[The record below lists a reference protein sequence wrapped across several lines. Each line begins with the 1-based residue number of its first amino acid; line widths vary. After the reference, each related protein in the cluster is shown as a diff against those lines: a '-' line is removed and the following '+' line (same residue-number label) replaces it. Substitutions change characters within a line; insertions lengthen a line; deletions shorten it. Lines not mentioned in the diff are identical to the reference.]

1 MPAAAYDSTMHVSR
15 HGTGVDATVAA
26 LASQVHPVFMLPPLA
41 ASAFGAV
48 LAGSFSLGV
57 AAVHVAAMFFAVY
70 TAHVKDGFVDFHV
83 RGEDDDHPLTEP
95 GCRVA
100 LAGASLGCF
109 ACTGGLWLLVGPG
122 AAALALPAWL
132 IGYHHAPQLDTNPVT
147 TTTGYPAGIAVSLLG
162 GYYAQVGALGVQPVA
177 FAAVLLVLL
186 TGVKVVDDS
195 KDYDYD
201 RSIGKRTVAVVLGK
215 QAARRF
221 AYGLMAA
228 AMAGVL
234 AFAALAV
241 FPPSAALAVGAFA
254 AVAGF
259 AARSDPTTAT
269 MLLVRGCYVFLA
281 VLVAAV
287 WFRPL
292 A

>member
-1 MPAAAYDSTMHVSR
+1 MHVSR
-15 HGTGVDATVAA
+15 HGRGAGANVAA

-48 LAGSFSLGV
+48 LAGSFSLGA
-57 AAVHVAAMFFAVY
+57 AAVHLAAMFSAVY
-70 TAHVKDGFVDFHV
+70 TAHVKDGYVDFHV
-83 RGEDDDHPLTEP
+83 RGEDDDHPLTAA
-95 GCRVA
+95 GCRAA
-100 LAGASLGCF
+100 LAGASLAFF
-109 ACTGGLWLLVGPG
+109 ACAGSLWVLAGPG

-162 GYYAQVGALGVQPVA
+162 GHYAQVGALGPQSLA

-195 KDYDYD
+195 TDYDYD
-201 RSIGKRTVAVVLGK
+201 RSIGKRTVAVALGRA
-215 QAARRF
+215 AARRF

-228 AMAGVL
+228 AMAGVV

-241 FPPSAALAVGAFA
+241 FPPSAVAAVGAFG
-254 AVAGF
+254 AVAAF
-259 AARSDPTTAT
+259 AARSGPEIAT

>member
-1 MPAAAYDSTMHVSR
+1 MHVSR
-15 HGTGVDATVAA
+15 HGRGARADLAA

-41 ASAFGAV
+41 ASGFGAV
-48 LAGSFSLGV
+48 LAGEFSLVV
-57 AAVHVAAMFFAVY
+57 AAVHLAAMFCAVY

-95 GCRVA
+95 GCRAA
-100 LAGASLGCF
+100 LAGASLSFF
-109 ACTGGLWLLVGPG
+109 ACAAGLWALVGPG

-162 GYYAQVGALGVQPVA
+162 GYYAQVGALGAQPFA

-186 TGVKVVDDS
+186 AGVKVVDDAT
-195 KDYDYD
+195 DYDYD
-201 RSIGKRTVAVVLGK
+201 RAIGKRTVAVAVGK
-215 QAARRF
+215 PAARRL

-228 AMAGVL
+228 AMAGVV

-241 FPPSAALAVGAFA
+241 FPPSAVLAVGAFA
-254 AVAGF
+254 VVAGF
-259 AARSDPTTAT
+259 AARSEPELAT

-281 VLVAAV
+281 VLVAAA
-287 WFRPL
+287 WFQPL

>member
-1 MPAAAYDSTMHVSR
+1 MHVSR
-15 HGTGVDATVAA
+15 HGRGVGADLAA

-48 LAGSFSLGV
+48 LAGSFSGGV
-57 AAVHVAAMFFAVY
+57 AAVHLAAMFFAVY
-70 TAHVKDGFVDFHV
+70 TAHVKDGLVDFHV

-100 LAGASLGCF
+100 LAGASLGFF
-109 ACTGGLWLLVGPG
+109 ACAAGLWLLVGPG

-162 GYYAQVGALGVQPVA
+162 GYYAQVGALGVRPLA

-201 RSIGKRTVAVVLGK
+201 RSIDKRTVAVVLGK
-215 QAARRF
+215 PAARRF

-228 AMAGVL
+228 AMAGVV

-241 FPPSAALAVGAFA
+241 FPPSAVLAVGAFA
-254 AVAGF
+254 VVAAF
-259 AARSDPTTAT
+259 AARSDPTVAT

>member
-1 MPAAAYDSTMHVSR
+1 MHVSR
-15 HGTGVDATVAA
+15 HGRGVSADLAA

-48 LAGSFSLGV
+48 LAGSFSGGV
-57 AAVHVAAMFFAVY
+57 AAVHLAAMFLAVY
-70 TAHVKDGFVDFHV
+70 TAHVKDGLVDFHV
-83 RGEDDDHPLTEP
+83 RGEDDDHPLTES

-100 LAGASLGCF
+100 LVGASLGFF
-109 ACTGGLWLLVGPG
+109 ACAAALWLLVGPG

-162 GYYAQVGALGVQPVA
+162 GYYAQVGALGVQSLA

-201 RSIGKRTVAVVLGK
+201 HSIGKRTVAVVLGK
-215 QAARRF
+215 PAARRF

-228 AMAGVL
+228 AMAGVV
-234 AFAALAV
+234 AFAAFAV
-241 FPPSAALAVGAFA
+241 FPPSTVLAVAAFGVVA
-254 AVAGF
+254 AF
-259 AARSDPTTAT
+259 AARSDPTVAT

>member
-1 MPAAAYDSTMHVSR
+1 MHVSR
-15 HGTGVDATVAA
+15 HGRGVGADVAA

-57 AAVHVAAMFFAVY
+57 AAVHLAAMFSAVY
-70 TAHVKDGFVDFHV
+70 TAHVKDGYVDFHV
-83 RGEDDDHPLTEP
+83 RGEDDDHPLTAA
-95 GCRVA
+95 GCRAA
-100 LAGASLGCF
+100 LAGASLAFF
-109 ACTGGLWLLVGPG
+109 ACAGGLWVLAGPG

-162 GYYAQVGALGVQPVA
+162 GHYAQVGALGPQSLA

-195 KDYDYD
+195 TDYDYD
-201 RSIGKRTVAVVLGK
+201 CSIGKRTVAVALGRA
-215 QAARRF
+215 AARRF

-228 AMAGVL
+228 AMAGVV

-241 FPPSAALAVGAFA
+241 VPPSAVVAVGAFG
-254 AVAGF
+254 AVAAF
-259 AARSDPTTAT
+259 AARSGPEIAT